1 MYPPLE
7 LQNVLSTVVN
17 SGFAHSETCEP
28 SSTLQ
33 PYDVYGPVSVQF
45 LPGEKPLHDM

>member
-1 MYPPLE
+1 MYPSLE

-45 LPGEKPLHDM
+45 LPGEKTLHDM